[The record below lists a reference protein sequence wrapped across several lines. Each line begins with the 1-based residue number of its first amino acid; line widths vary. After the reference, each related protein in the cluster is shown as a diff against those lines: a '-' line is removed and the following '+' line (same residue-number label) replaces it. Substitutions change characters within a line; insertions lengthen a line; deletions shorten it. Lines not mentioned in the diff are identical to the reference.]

1 MLPSGTS
8 VTDAYGDDEPPR
20 YHRSESPT
28 QTPAIAARQEASG
41 ELWGGVPQFGSFP
54 AVQAFSGPLPP
65 GARGVEFVTAVPPD
79 RGSPPSQA
87 YWRRPRPGVVI
98 EVEADGREYAKIK
111 VVVTKN
117 SQR

>member
-1 MLPSGTS
+1 MS
-8 VTDAYGDDEPPR
+8 VTDAYGDDELLR
-20 YHRSESPT
+20 YHRRESPT
-28 QTPAIAARQEASG
+28 QTPAIAARQEATG

-54 AVQAFSGPLPP
+54 AVQAFRGPLPP

-87 YWRRPRPGVVI
+87 YWRGPRPGVVI